1 MTPAHART
9 RQDSTERVAV
19 VTGAGRGI
27 GRRIAMSLAG
37 GGHRLVICDI
47 DSATAEDALA
57 SLGPGHRA
65 VVGDVSDAAVC
76 RALAEHALQHF
87 GRLDVWVNNAG
98 ILPIGPLES
107 QPTALLDRVVAVN
120 LNAVLHGSQ
129 AAVAV
134 MRERGTGHLIN
145 LASAAATKPM
155 AGMAAYSATK
165 AGVLALSRAL
175 HRELRGSGVHVS
187 AILASLTATH
197 MSHGLRLPFGLA
209 PLPPAAVAA
218 AVDRTLR
225 RPTPVSYAP
234 RWLGWVLPWT
244 NLVPTALLDRVDD
257 LLHVDAIACRP
268 VPEQRTAYE
277 EEMRRAMRLSDT

>member
-1 MTPAHART
+1 M
-9 RQDSTERVAV
+9 AV

-27 GRRIAMSLAG
+27 GRRIAVSLADS
-37 GGHRLVICDI
+37 GHRLVVCDI
-47 DSATAEDALA
+47 DPATAEDVLT

-65 VVGDVSDAAVC
+65 VVGDVSDASVC
-76 RALAEHALQHF
+76 HSLAEHALQHF

-98 ILPIGPLES
+98 IQPIGPLES
-107 QPTALLDRVVAVN
+107 QAAALLDRVVAVN

-134 MRERGTGHLIN
+134 MKERGTGHLIN
-145 LASAAATKPM
+145 IASAAAAKPI

-175 HRELRGSGVHVS
+175 RRELRGSGVQVS
-187 AILASLTATH
+187 AILAGLTATH
-197 MSHGLRLPFGLA
+197 MAHGLRLPCGLT
-209 PLPPAAVAA
+209 PLPPAAVVA

-225 RPTPVSYAP
+225 RPAPVSYAP
-234 RWLGWVLPWT
+234 RWLGWVLPWM
-244 NLVPTALLDRVDD
+244 NLVPAPLLDRMDD
-257 LLHVDAIACRP
+257 LLQVDAIVCRS

-277 EEMRRAMRLSDT
+277 EEMRRSIKPSDT

>member
-1 MTPAHART
+1 MTSVHSRT
-9 RQDSTERVAV
+9 PTGRVAV

-27 GRRIAMSLAG
+27 GRRIATSLADS
-37 GGHRLVICDI
+37 GHRLVICDI
-47 DSATAEDALA
+47 NPVTAQEAVA

-65 VVGDVSDAAVC
+65 LVGDVSDASVC
-76 RALAEHALQHF
+76 RALAEDALQHF

-98 ILPIGPLES
+98 ILPIGPLQS
-107 QPTALLDRVVAVN
+107 QSAALLDRVVAVN

-129 AAVAV
+129 AAAAV
-134 MRERGTGHLIN
+134 MKERGTGHLIN

-165 AGVLALSRAL
+165 AGVLALSQAL
-175 HRELRGSGVHVS
+175 RRELRGSGVHVS

-197 MSHGLRLPFGLA
+197 MSHGLRLPFGLT

-225 RPTPVSYAP
+225 RPTALSYAP
-234 RWLGWVLPWT
+234 RWLGWVLPCT
-244 NLVPTALLDRVDD
+244 HLVPTALLDRMDD
-257 LLHVDAIACRP
+257 MLHVDTIACRP

-277 EEMRRAMRLSDT
+277 EEMRRSIKLSAT